1 MSKQITVRL
10 PDELVDF
17 VDDLVSAGVVASRAE
32 AVTVALQRERRR
44 RIALRDVDILHRLP
58 SDPELEAVVE
68 HSAAHPV
75 VIEG

>member
-17 VDDLVSAGVVASRAE
+17 VDDLVAAGVVASRAE
-32 AVTVALQRERRR
+32 AVTVSLRRERRR
-44 RIALRDVDILHRLP
+44 RTALRDVDILHRHP
-58 SDPELEAVVE
+58 SDPELEAVAE

-75 VIEG
+75 PVDG